1 MPAAERGRVADIP
14 DTLVLKRDRDLV
26 GRSKEIWIRRGVVT
40 LLTAFVVAALFNVFG
55 QRSST
60 SQYVAPAATLTIHSP
75 TRLRAGLVFETR
87 LKVLAAHEIKDALL
101 VLSPSWIEGITWNTI
116 EPGPIGEASRNGSVS
131 FDLGHIPAGQTY
143 SLYMQ
148 MQVNPTTFGARTV
161 ETQLYDG
168 SKLLLDSRRDLT
180 IFP

>member
-1 MPAAERGRVADIP
+1 MADIP
-14 DTLVLKRDRDLV
+14 DRIVLKRDRDLV
-26 GRSKEIWIRRGVVT
+26 GRSKEIWILRSLVA
-40 LLTAFVVAALFNVFG
+40 LLAAFIVAALFNVFG

-60 SQYVAPAATLTIHSP
+60 SEYTSPAATLTIRSP
-75 TRLRAGLVFETR
+75 TALRSGLVFQTR
-87 LKVLAAHEIKDALL
+87 LKILAAREITDGIL

-131 FDLGHIPAGQTY
+131 FDLGHVPQGQTY
-143 SLYMQ
+143 SLYLQ
-148 MQVNPTTFGARTV
+148 MQVNPTTFGTRSV

-168 SKLLLDSRRDLT
+168 QTLLLDTTRDVT